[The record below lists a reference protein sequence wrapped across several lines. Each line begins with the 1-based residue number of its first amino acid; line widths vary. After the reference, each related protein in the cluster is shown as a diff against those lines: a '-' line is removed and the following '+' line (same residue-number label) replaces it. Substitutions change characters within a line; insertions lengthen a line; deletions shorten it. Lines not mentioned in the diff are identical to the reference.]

1 MTGPNASGKGA
12 VCSFL
17 ESLGFE
23 AHSLSDVIRDEARR
37 RGLPPEREHLIRL
50 GTEMRAAGGAG
61 VLARGL
67 LPKLGERSVID
78 SIRNPVE
85 VAVLREL
92 PFFVLIG
99 VRAPLRMRFERSLE
113 RARPGDPR
121 TLEEFEAREA
131 QENTSDLAAQQ
142 LDATFALADRRL
154 DNDGDLDEL
163 HARILE
169 MLEELGIATRTGP
182 R

>member
-12 VCSFL
+12 VCAFL
-17 ESLGFE
+17 ATRGFE
-23 AHSLSDVIRDEARR
+23 TFSLSDVIREEARR

-50 GTEMRAAGGAG
+50 GTEMRATGGPG

-67 LPKLGERSVID
+67 LPRLGRRSVID
-78 SIRNPVE
+78 SIRNPAE

-92 PFFVLIG
+92 PFFVLVG
-99 VRAPLRMRFERSLE
+99 VRAPIRLRFERSVK

-131 QENTSDLAAQQ
+131 QENSSDRAAQQ
-142 LDATFALADRRL
+142 LDATFALADRHL
-154 DNDGDLDEL
+154 DNDGDLEQL
-163 HARILE
+163 HVRVLALLE
-169 MLEELGIATRTGP
+169 DLGIAAPTRH